1 MPTGTNLL
9 WKFLF
14 NGLHFQPT
22 FVRWIYSVMEFNN
35 QRQNKHLQY
44 LPYNSY
50 DVGLENLVLNQLIIH
65 KLTFFSSTSL
75 LCLLFIDLV
84 GRKSALV
91 KLRTMT
97 LYYLILASYKREAVE
112 PSILHWVLPELFWS
126 RICSWRVGSCFLL
139 AATPATPSGSSKTM

>member
-1 MPTGTNLL
+1 
-9 WKFLF
+9 
-14 NGLHFQPT
+14 
-22 FVRWIYSVMEFNN
+22 MEFNN
-35 QRQNKHLQY
+35 QRQNKHLHY

-50 DVGLENLVLNQLIIH
+50 DVSLENLVLNQLIIH

-84 GRKSALV
+84 RRNSALV

-112 PSILHWVLPELFWS
+112 PSILHWVLPELF
-126 RICSWRVGSCFLL
+126 
-139 AATPATPSGSSKTM
+139 